1 MTEME
6 MNFLSISPYFLNFQ
20 RRTIIGKSIH
30 NHYADVCP
38 MGYDTSLTAGYDTS
52 LTAVYLSSADIHAL
66 FTNNKWILSRLSPF
80 IGMVSI

>member
-1 MTEME
+1 MQVQAAIQMR
-6 MNFLSISPYFLNFQ
+6 NSWFCFYFLNFQ

-30 NHYADVCP
+30 NHDADVWT
-38 MGYDTSLTAGYDTS
+38 MGYNTS